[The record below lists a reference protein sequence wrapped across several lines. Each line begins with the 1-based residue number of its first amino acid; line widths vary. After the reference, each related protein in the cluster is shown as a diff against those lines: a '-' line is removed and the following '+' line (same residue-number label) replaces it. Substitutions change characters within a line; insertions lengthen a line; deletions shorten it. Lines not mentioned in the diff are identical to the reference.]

1 MTPTGKIARLPRT
14 LRDQLNHRLQGG
26 EQASSLAEWLNA
38 LTEVQD
44 MLKSQFP
51 DASITENDLAQWK
64 SDGYSAWLRRQE
76 TAAAM
81 RTMAADV
88 EELTTAAPEPPAEL
102 LAQWLPLRYVAASRG
117 LRQMT
122 GDPEADWRRLRDFC
136 ADVATLRRLDQTAAR
151 LRLDR
156 DKFEQEVREVRA
168 DEEEEERRKN
178 HQGGLTPEALA
189 LIEEEAGIM

>member
-1 MTPTGKIARLPRT
+1 MISTLPKNV
-14 LRDQLNHRLQGG
+14 RDQLNRRLEAG
-26 EQASSLAEWLNA
+26 EPEKPLIKWLNA

-51 DASITENDLAQWK
+51 DASITEIDLARWK
-64 SDGYSAWLRRQE
+64 SDGYSAWLRRQQ

-88 EELTTAAPEPPAEL
+88 EDLAAAAPEPPAER

-117 LRQMT
+117 LRQTT

-151 LRLDR
+151 LHLDR
-156 DKFEQEVREVRA
+156 DKLEQEVREVRVE
-168 DEEEEERRKN
+168 EEEEERRKN
-178 HQGGLTPEALA
+178 HKGGLTPETLA
-189 LIEEEAGIM
+189 LIEEAAGIM